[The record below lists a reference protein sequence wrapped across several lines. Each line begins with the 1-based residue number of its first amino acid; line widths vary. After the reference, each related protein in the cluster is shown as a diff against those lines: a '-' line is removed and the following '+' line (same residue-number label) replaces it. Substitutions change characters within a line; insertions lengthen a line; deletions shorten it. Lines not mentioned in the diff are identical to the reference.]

1 MVTRGDVWLVNLDPT
16 VGSEIRKSRPC
27 VVLSPPELHDNL
39 KTVIIAPMTSQGFQA
54 PFRVPLKFQD
64 TSGLLVLDQIRSVD
78 KLRLVKKLGSV
89 QAQTLK
95 TALQTLREMFEP

>member
-27 VVLSPPELHDNL
+27 VVLSPPELHDHL
-39 KTVIIAPMTSQGFQA
+39 KTVIIAPMTSQGFQV
-54 PFRVPLKFQD
+54 PFRVPLKFRG

-89 QAQTLK
+89 QAQTLR
-95 TALQTLREMFEP
+95 TALQTMREMFEA

>member
-1 MVTRGDVWLVNLDPT
+1 MVTRGDVWLVNLAPT

-27 VVLSPPELHDNL
+27 VVLSPPELHDHL

-54 PFRVPLKFQD
+54 PFRVPLKFQG
-64 TSGLLVLDQIRSVD
+64 TAGLLVLDQIRSVD
-78 KLRLVKKLGSV
+78 KIRLVKKLGSV

-95 TALQTLREMFEP
+95 TALHTMREMFET